1 MVQQVGMKWFKLFR
15 KKKKNISF
23 KEAIDLTGFPI
34 ITFESKNKKFN
45 FLLDTG
51 SNCSV
56 LNDEYA
62 KEIEGD
68 YTGQVT
74 YLCGLDGIDR
84 EVKFFKANMLYGDK
98 NLTEEFQITD
108 LSGPF
113 NSIKKEFGVTLHGIL
128 GNSFFTKYQSLIDFN
143 NLKFQI

>member
-1 MVQQVGMKWFKLFR
+1 MVQQVDMKWF

-34 ITFESKNKKFN
+34 ITFESKEKKFN

-56 LNDEYA
+56 LNNDCT
-62 KEIEGD
+62 KEIDGV
-68 YTGQVT
+68 YTGKT
-74 YLCGLDGIDR
+74 TSLCGLDGIDR
-84 EVKFFKANMLYGDK
+84 EVKFFKANMRYGDK
-98 NLTEEFQITD
+98 ELIEEFQITD
-108 LSGPF
+108 LSAPF
-113 NSIKKEFGVTLHGIL
+113 DSIKKEFGVTLHGIL